1 VQAIERARDAFSTI
15 DGVLDLQ
22 PRITRV
28 VLKGEEVVR
37 TLVDLQQQG
46 PLDLGALPD
55 EERTALE
62 WAEATLRARQAARR
76 ERQFAESDRLRAEL
90 EGRGF
95 VVKDMPGGVMLER
108 FS

>member
-1 VQAIERARDAFSTI
+1 
-15 DGVLDLQ
+15 
-22 PRITRV
+22 

>member
-1 VQAIERARDAFSTI
+1 M
-15 DGVLDLQ
+15 
-22 PRITRV
+22 
-28 VLKGEEVVR
+28 
-37 TLVDLQQQG
+37 
-46 PLDLGALPD
+46 
-55 EERTALE
+55 E

-76 ERQFAESDRLRAEL
+76 DRQFAESDRLRAEL